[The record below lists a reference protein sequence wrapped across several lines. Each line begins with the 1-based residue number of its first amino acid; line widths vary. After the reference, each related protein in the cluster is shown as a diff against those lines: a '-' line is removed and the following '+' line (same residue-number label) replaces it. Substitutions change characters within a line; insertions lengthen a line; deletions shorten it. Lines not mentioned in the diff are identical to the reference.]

1 MLVTDL
7 ANERVNDHSPGG
19 AGLNLSRDD
28 RIPNIM
34 ASIYL
39 AASVNNPH
47 LKQNSI
53 IFVVEWLATASRLIS
68 LHMSATKGEQPS
80 RY

>member
-1 MLVTDL
+1 MKGF
-7 ANERVNDHSPGG
+7 NDHSPEG

-28 RIPNIM
+28 RMPNIM

-39 AASVNNPH
+39 AALVNNPH

-53 IFVVEWLATASRLIS
+53 IFGAQWLAPASRLI
-68 LHMSATKGEQPS
+68 
-80 RY
+80 